1 MARSQNDPVARADTP
16 APDTEEGE
24 SMRTAAA
31 LLLAG
36 LATTALAAPSWLAIG
51 DNANGNK
58 VFVDTASVKSAQGV
72 TTVGYRT
79 EMKSA
84 LDTPGG
90 GITSMRSTMQV
101 NCKDMTAAGL
111 EVVLFEDEAKG
122 RIFSRNKAQ
131 KIEFLK
137 EPAGSSADMV
147 VRHVCRK

>member
-1 MARSQNDPVARADTP
+1 MARWRRAVPP
-16 APDTEEGE
+16 APDSEEDD
-24 SMRTAAA
+24 SMRTAAT
-31 LLLAG
+31 LLFAG
-36 LATTALAAPSWLAIG
+36 FAATALAAPNWQAIG
-51 DNANGNK
+51 ENANGNK
-58 VFVDTASVKSAQGV
+58 VFVDPASVKTAKGI

-79 EMKSA
+79 EMKAS

-101 NCKDMTAAGL
+101 NCKDMTAAGI
-111 EVVLFEDEAKG
+111 EVVLYEDEAKG

-147 VRHVCRK
+147 VKHVCKK

>member
-1 MARSQNDPVARADTP
+1 
-16 APDTEEGE
+16 
-24 SMRTAAA
+24 MRIATV
-31 LLLAG
+31 LLAAG
-36 LATTALAAPSWLAIG
+36 FSTAALAAPSWQAIG
-51 DNANGNK
+51 ENANGNK
-58 VFVDTASVKSAQGV
+58 VFVDTASVKTAKGI

-79 EMKSA
+79 EMKAS

-101 NCKDMTAAGL
+101 NCKDMTAAGV
-111 EVVLFEDEAKG
+111 EVVLYEDEAKG

-147 VRHVCRK
+147 VKHVCRK